1 MRRTSRARDVERDRE
16 RERERERETGAT
28 ARAIVERGRTN
39 DRASHRIEH
48 HNHDDDASSV
58 GDARANDRRA
68 PRTRLSRV
76 LLLSRASTDARAR
89 ER

>member
-1 MRRTSRARDVERDRE
+1 MRRTSRARDVERE
-16 RERERERETGAT
+16 RETHTGAT
-28 ARAIVERGRTN
+28 ARAIVERRARRTN
-39 DRASHRIEH
+39 DRASHRIEN

-76 LLLSRASTDARAR
+76 ILLSRASTDARAR